1 MVARC
6 LSPGDKMTRNITFRN
21 LTDKYGASS
30 EQDLSHISVPIAAL
44 HFPACTGP
52 KVETVAVLAQKL
64 QDAWL
69 CTKSMGLLPPLE
81 YIWMDAGFFERGL
94 SQRVWK

>member
-6 LSPGDKMTRNITFRN
+6 LSRGDKMKSNITFRN
-21 LTDKYGASS
+21 LTDKYGTNS
-30 EQDLSHISVPIAAL
+30 EQDLSHIFVPVSAL
-44 HFPACTGP
+44 SSPACTRP

-69 CTKSMGLLPPLE
+69 CTKSMGLCL
-81 YIWMDAGFFERGL
+81 R
-94 SQRVWK
+94 

>member
-1 MVARC
+1 MK
-6 LSPGDKMTRNITFRN
+6 SNITFRN
-21 LTDKYGASS
+21 LTDECGTCS
-30 EQDLSHISVPIAAL
+30 EQDLSHIYVPISAL
-44 HFPACTGP
+44 PSPTCTGP

-81 YIWMDAGFFERGL
+81 YILMDAGIFEMGL
-94 SQRVWK
+94 SQQVWR